1 MRQRTRLL
9 AASLP
14 LLLCLA
20 LTAGASDNRKSTM
33 AYSGF
38 SGGMMLHTGYV
49 SAGTVSFTA
58 SGEGAVGV
66 DMRGLPY
73 GIGGALK
80 VGFGKYLRIGTEG
93 YVSTL
98 NYGENH
104 SYESVGWGGLLVDG
118 TLPLG
123 RWMPFAGLTFGGGS
137 VKNVTALEDTT
148 GDFALDGGTTSYRRY
163 PFLALAPFAGVEYAL
178 TERVHL
184 VLKADYLLNLSSRQ
198 ADFVRGPRIYFGFM
212 FCH

>member
-1 MRQRTRLL
+1 
-9 AASLP
+9 
-14 LLLCLA
+14 
-20 LTAGASDNRKSTM
+20 
-33 AYSGF
+33 
-38 SGGMMLHTGYV
+38 MLHTGYV
-49 SAGTVSFTA
+49 SAGTVGFTNPA
-58 SGEGAVGV
+58 GETVGV
-66 DMRGLPY
+66 DMKGMPH

-80 VGFGKYLRIGTEG
+80 LGFGKHLRVGTEG

-98 NYGENH
+98 TYGGNH

-118 TLPLG
+118 VLPLG

-137 VKNVTALEDTT
+137 VKNITALESTT
-148 GDFALDGGTTSYRRY
+148 GDFHLDNGTTSYRRY

-178 TERVHL
+178 TERVRL

-198 ADFVRGPRIYFGFM
+198 ADFVSGPRLYFGFM

>member
-1 MRQRTRLL
+1 
-9 AASLP
+9 
-14 LLLCLA
+14 
-20 LTAGASDNRKSTM
+20 
-33 AYSGF
+33 
-38 SGGMMLHTGYV
+38 MLHTGYV
-49 SAGTVSFTA
+49 SAGSVSFTNPG
-58 SGEGAVGV
+58 GETVGIN
-66 DMRGLPY
+66 MKGMPY

-80 VGFGKYLRIGTEG
+80 VGFGKYLRVGTEG

-98 NYGENH
+98 KYAKNH
-104 SYESVGWGGLLVDG
+104 SFESIGWGGLLVDG
-118 TLPLG
+118 VLPLG

-148 GDFALDGGTTSYRRY
+148 VDFRLDGGTTSYRRY

-184 VLKADYLLNLSSRQ
+184 VLKADYLLNLSSGQ
-198 ADFVRGPRIYFGFM
+198 ADFVRGPRLYFGFM

>member
-1 MRQRTRLL
+1 
-9 AASLP
+9 
-14 LLLCLA
+14 
-20 LTAGASDNRKSTM
+20 
-33 AYSGF
+33 
-38 SGGMMLHTGYV
+38 MLHTGYV

-58 SGEGAVGV
+58 PGEGAVGV
-66 DMRGLPY
+66 DMRGMPY

-104 SYESVGWGGLLVDG
+104 SYESVGWGGLIVDG

-137 VKNVTALEDTT
+137 VKNVTALEDST

-184 VLKADYLLNLSSRQ
+184 VLKADYLLNLSSIQ